1 MLIMQTVKIA
11 PIDAV
16 GEGRESMA
24 GVHRQ
29 GGVEAVGGDEGEG
42 DGQGE
47 GEGDEE
53 DLER

>member
-1 MLIMQTVKIA
+1 
-11 PIDAV
+11 
-16 GEGRESMA
+16 
-24 GVHRQ
+24 VHRQ